1 MPSVIILRLV
11 VMMIMCLAVMII
23 MCLAVMIL
31 MWLDVMMITCLI
43 VMMMWLVVMM
53 ACGDDNYVACCYDN
67 VSCCDD
73 NHVSCCYDN
82 VACCYDDNVACGDD
96 NYVACCYDNNIMII
110 ISETARKASWTQA
123 GVEPIHWKLAH
134 VGSGSRVSGTNRKM
148 TLKFGLNGTN
158 QTKDG
163 IRGRKLAAKKLLG
176 R

>member
-1 MPSVIILRLV
+1 MPSVIIMRLV

-82 VACCYDDNVACGDD
+82 VAGRDD

-110 ISETARKASWTQA
+110 IPETARKASWTQA

-148 TLKFGLNGTN
+148 TLKFGLNGIN

-163 IRGRKLAAKKLLG
+163 IRGRKPAAKKLLG